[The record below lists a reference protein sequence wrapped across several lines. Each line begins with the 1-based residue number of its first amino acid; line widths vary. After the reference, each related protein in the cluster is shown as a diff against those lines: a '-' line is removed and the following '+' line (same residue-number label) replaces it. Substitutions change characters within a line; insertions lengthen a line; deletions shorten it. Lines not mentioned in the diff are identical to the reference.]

1 MKNKW
6 MIRGLM
12 LMVACICMASPVW
25 ACSSAVISGKI
36 TPDGRP
42 LLWKNRE
49 TGHLRNHMAYVNG
62 EKYDFVANV
71 NSDNYPAQKEAW
83 IGYNTAGFALM
94 NTQS

>member
-36 TPDGRP
+36 TPNGRP
-42 LLWKNRE
+42 
-49 TGHLRNHMAYVNG
+49 
-62 EKYDFVANV
+62 
-71 NSDNYPAQKEAW
+71 
-83 IGYNTAGFALM
+83 
-94 NTQS
+94 

>member
-42 LLWKNRE
+42 LLWKTVKPVICVTTWR
-49 TGHLRNHMAYVNG
+49 M
-62 EKYDFVANV
+62 
-71 NSDNYPAQKEAW
+71 
-83 IGYNTAGFALM
+83 
-94 NTQS
+94 